1 MYKLQKKNPMH
12 YFAPNPYLA
21 NLSAVK
27 GKPGLSAATHT

>member
-1 MYKLQKKNPMH
+1 MYKLQKKTMQ